1 MSLGK
6 LSDPNVEILESR
18 LFNIH
23 TVYIVQHLCL
33 GFLVNIFL
41 LIIFEI
47 HIDMDMDINS
57 SEKIFLT
64 GTPGSKYNAIFK
76 IIESLIDNKNLLIK
90 DNYPAILLSGTDKKI
105 LEHCVICL
113 YQKDNNCLQSWV
125 ELGIQDI
132 TREEMQAVI
141 KNHNKQILSFAMKH
155 CLKLEKFTPYWVERT
170 LHKEIDFDYD
180 KFEDI
185 FVAIYQPELPSQVK

>member
-23 TVYIVQHLCL
+23 TVYIAQHFCL
-33 GFLVNIFL
+33 GFLVKYFL

-47 HIDMDMDINS
+47 HIGMDTNS
-57 SEKIFLT
+57 AKKIFLT
-64 GTPGSKYNAIFK
+64 GTSGSKYNAIFN
-76 IIESLIDNKNLLIK
+76 IIEPLIDNKSLLIK
-90 DNYPAILLSGTDKKI
+90 DNHPAILLSGTDNKI
-105 LEHCVICL
+105 LEHRVICL

-132 TREEMQAVI
+132 TREEMKTII

-155 CLKLEKFTPYWVERT
+155 CLKLEKFTPYWVERI

-185 FVAIYQPELPSQVK
+185 FVTIYQPKSPSQVK